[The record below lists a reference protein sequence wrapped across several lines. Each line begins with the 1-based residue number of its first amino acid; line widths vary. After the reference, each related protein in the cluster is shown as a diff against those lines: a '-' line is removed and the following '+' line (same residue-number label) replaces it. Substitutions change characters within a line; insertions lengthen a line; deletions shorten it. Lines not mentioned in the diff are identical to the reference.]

1 MYESEPMEEKRERRW
16 HTFSIRSLLIAVT
29 VCCVWLGW
37 QMSIVNERKAVKHL
51 LLEHDGAYPP
61 VHVLGPGDS
70 EWPAVPSTV
79 RGWLGDTTHFSV
91 WAYDLTEEEF
101 ERVGRAF
108 PEADVD
114 VYDSRS
120 HITAPPVRHRP
131 SEVIKRRQPKSH
143 E

>member
-1 MYESEPMEEKRERRW
+1 MKPKRHWLR
-16 HTFSIRSLLIAVT
+16 FSVRTLLLAIT
-29 VCCVWLGW
+29 LLCVWLGW
-37 QMSIVNERKAVKHL
+37 QVSIVNERKAVKQL

-70 EWPAVPSTV
+70 EWPAVPSRV

-91 WAYDLTEEEF
+91 WAYDLTDEEF

-120 HITAPPVRHRP
+120 HFSAPPVRNRP
-131 SEVIKRRQPKSH
+131 SGETGPQQQQSH